1 MTNHH
6 ACKRRSSFRLPNE
19 CQPMKKRSSDDSE
32 PLGEQQRAVNISLN
46 RSVHSPISTHDL
58 LVNDSQAISPSYY
71 FDRNEIKKFIDGEC
85 VPMLIQRE
93 WFNEHD
99 SNYLRPEVYKDNDVR
114 FQLKRKLDL
123 VKEVVLNRVRSALN
137 KEDVIEILKY
147 LLEETEK
154 VKNFLMQKVKIRL
167 QDLVQNGEIQLG
179 RGFNQHR
186 YVKRHNSLHL
196 LSYVHR
202 LEKLVE
208 CVSQLERVYLE
219 FVATGQTIFTR
230 ICTLHLRYH

>member
-1 MTNHH
+1 M
-6 ACKRRSSFRLPNE
+6 
-19 CQPMKKRSSDDSE
+19 
-32 PLGEQQRAVNISLN
+32 
-46 RSVHSPISTHDL
+46 HSPISTHDL
-58 LVNDSQAISPSYY
+58 LADDSKAISPTYY
-71 FDRNEIKKFIDGEC
+71 FDMSEIKKFVDGEC

-99 SNYLRPEVYKDNDVR
+99 SNYLRPEVYKNNDVR
-114 FQLKRKLDL
+114 VQLKGKLDL

-137 KEDVIEILKY
+137 KEDVLKILEY
-147 LLEETEK
+147 LKEETEK

-167 QDLVQNGEIQLG
+167 QEMVQSGEIQLG
-179 RGFNQHR
+179 KGVNQHR

-196 LSYVHR
+196 LSYVKR